1 MSLSREAAIVEA
13 VLLLE
18 SEPLELRRLAA
29 ATGLEPAAAE
39 AAVAELREALAEAG
53 HGLEVVDIGGGFSFA
68 PHHDLWESLRGRYG
82 KSAENRLSRAA
93 LETLAI
99 IAYSQPI
106 TRAEVESIRGVQ
118 ADGMI
123 RLLVSRSFIREVGRK
138 DTVGRPVQYGT
149 TKEFLKAFRLASIAD
164 LPKLDGLE
172 KERFEM
178 EERDERPQ
186 EAASGGQAGQAGP
199 AGAAGQGGQAGAA
212 GQDGS
217 AGA

>member
-1 MSLSREAAIVEA
+1 MSLSRDAATVEA

-29 ATGLEPAAAE
+29 AAGLEPAAAE
-39 AAVAELREALAEAG
+39 AAVAELREALAEGG
-53 HGLEVVDIGGGFSFA
+53 HGLEIVEIGGGYSFA
-68 PHHDLWESLRGRYG
+68 PHRDLWEGLRGRYG
-82 KSAENRLSRAA
+82 KSADNRLSRAA

-123 RLLVSRSFIREVGRK
+123 RLLVSRSFIKEVGRK
-138 DTVGRPVQYGT
+138 ETVGRPTQYGT
-149 TKEFLKAFRLASIAD
+149 TREFLKAFRLGSIAD

-172 KERFEM
+172 KERFEQ
-178 EERDERPQ
+178 EERDERADEPAPG
-186 EAASGGQAGQAGP
+186 EGP
-199 AGAAGQGGQAGAA
+199 GPGAATEA
-212 GQDGS
+212 
-217 AGA
+217 

>member
-1 MSLSREAAIVEA
+1 MELSKEAALVEA

-18 SEPLELRRLAA
+18 SEPLELRRLATA
-29 ATGLEPAAAE
+29 AGLETEAAA
-39 AAVAELREALAEAG
+39 AAVAELRSALEAG
-53 HGLEVVDIGGGFSFA
+53 AHGLEIVEIGGGFSFA
-68 PHHDLWESLRGRYG
+68 PRKDLWDDLRGRYG

-138 DTVGRPVQYGT
+138 EAVGRPVQYGT
-149 TKEFLKAFRLASIAD
+149 TKEFLKAFRLSSIAD

-172 KERFEM
+172 RERFEQEEQEEP
-178 EERDERPQ
+178 EEREEQRQ
-186 EAASGGQAGQAGP
+186 AAPAGTADGP
-199 AGAAGQGGQAGAA
+199 AEV
-212 GQDGS
+212 
-217 AGA
+217 